1 MSFYTNDEKYPELI
15 VVDDSAPLPDSSAL
29 RRWFVE
35 ISLSVKSAGGLMG
48 WYVGPWLKED

>member
-15 VVDDSAPLPDSSAL
+15 VVDDSAPLPDPSAL